1 VFRKLLL
8 PLSASLVAAV
18 LTAGMALGG
27 GGEDGRGNDDHD
39 RGSSYAI
46 GLWGDLRYSDVQ
58 ETVGVPNLVADM
70 NRQDLAFTAHD
81 GDLKQG
87 SNSPCDDAL

>member
-1 VFRKLLL
+1 VILKLLL

-27 GGEDGRGNDDHD
+27 GGEDRRGNDDYD
-39 RGSSYAI
+39 RDSSYAI
-46 GLWGDLRYSDVQ
+46 GLWGDLPYSDVQ

-70 NRQDLAFTAHD
+70 NR
-81 GDLKQG
+81 
-87 SNSPCDDAL
+87 